1 MIVTQ
6 KPLTFVD
13 GGRSVSVPAGT
24 EVCVYNRSL
33 DQDEDAEELL
43 ADARRRNAVAG
54 SPAWLVMMVAGR
66 ARLLRRDEVG
76 PQRASAPPPRP
87 MVQAALF

>member
-13 GGRSVSVPAGT
+13 GNRSVSVPAGT
-24 EVCVYNRSL
+24 EACVYISRL
-33 DQDEDAEELL
+33 DQDADAEELL
-43 ADARRRNAVAG
+43 ADARRRNAIAG
-54 SPAWLVMMVAGR
+54 APTWLVMMVAGR

-76 PQRASAPPPRP
+76 PARACAPPPRP
-87 MVQAALF
+87 KVQAALF